1 MTFKGKSDERGQ
13 RPMSTETVTRK
24 RTDDNLN
31 PAEAKLP
38 LRINGIKAAEFIKR
52 AYGLGG
58 DLGGAGR
65 YDQSD
70 PVQTELR
77 HIKGW
82 IEMAERDA
90 LDARKAS

>member
-1 MTFKGKSDERGQ
+1 MAQVAER
-13 RPMSTETVTRK
+13 RK
-24 RTDDNLN
+24 DDNLN
-31 PAEAKLP
+31 PAEGKTP
-38 LRINGIKAAEFIKR
+38 LRINGIKAVEFIKR
-52 AYGLGG
+52 AYGLAG
-58 DLGGAGR
+58 DLSGAGR

-90 LDARKAS
+90 LDARDA

>member
-1 MTFKGKSDERGQ
+1 
-13 RPMSTETVTRK
+13 MSAATATAEKKK

-31 PAEAKLP
+31 PSEGRLP
-38 LRINGIKAAEFIKR
+38 LRINGMKASAFIKR

-58 DLGGAGR
+58 DLNGAGR
-65 YDQSD
+65 YELDD

-90 LDARKAS
+90 LDARK